1 METINFDDFDT
12 SAPLFAK
19 VTEVVTTKLETV
31 KALAEYDPD
40 FGVVIPELEALL
52 ATLVPM
58 ELALNALAVAAKVG
72 EIPVTDYLR
81 FGGAIIR
88 PLEIIIEGHNER
100 QRRLA
105 GKTDS

>member
-12 SAPLFAK
+12 SEPLFAK
-19 VTEVVTTKLETV
+19 VTEVVTIKLETI
-31 KALAEYDPD
+31 KALAEYDED

-52 ATLVPM
+52 QALPALK
-58 ELALNALAVAAKVG
+58 LALDSAAHAAREGMVPVNAYFSL
-72 EIPVTDYLR
+72 
-81 FGGAIIR
+81 GGVLIR
-88 PLEIIIEGHNER
+88 PLETIIEGHNER